1 MNARVADLQRKL
13 EIKRQ
18 LERMAARTGF
28 LPFVQY
34 TKPDYQVNW
43 HHRVLARRL
52 QRWVFD
58 PTYRFL
64 MVFMPPRT
72 GKTEMVSKRLP
83 AFIHGVK
90 PRAKIMAATYNI
102 TLATEMAEGT
112 QAIMDSARYRELFP
126 NTIITPDGSKTILTR
141 NSIEHEV
148 GTYLDGRLSR
158 MNAEGLLLGDYR
170 AQGVGGSFSGF
181 GADYI
186 MIDDPIKNRQDAE
199 SPAFRKELREWY
211 PSTLRNRLEGATGK
225 ILITLTRWH
234 EDDLAGFILETMKA
248 NAAYDRWDVLSF
260 PALREDM
267 SNPEDPRQLEES
279 LWPEKFPLAEYLA
292 LKAGSER
299 DWAALYQQRPAAQ
312 EGNIIKAK
320 WMEGRFYTER
330 PAEAD
335 LDEVAIFCDLTYKP
349 GEDSDYAVIEAWGRK
364 GTNIY
369 LLDQIR
375 ARMGFA
381 DQIAAIKE
389 MRKRW
394 PSAIA
399 VEVEEAA
406 NGAAVIQT
414 LQGELMGIIP
424 IKPRTSKEAR
434 VHTVTPLWQAKNVWL
449 PDSKFWPWSAV
460 NTQEYLT
467 FPSAKFDDCVDTMT
481 MALTRLGRLSNNLE
495 RLAALGRL

>member
-1 MNARVADLQRKL
+1 MSILGDLQRKV

-18 LERMAARTGF
+18 LERMAARTDF
-28 LPFVQY
+28 LAYTQY
-34 TKPDYQVNW
+34 TKPDYEVNW

-83 AFIHGVK
+83 GFIHGVL
-90 PRAKIMAATYNI
+90 PRSKIMAATYNI

-112 QAIMDSARYRELFP
+112 QSIMDSPRYRELFP

-148 GTYLDGRLSR
+148 GTMVDGRLSR
-158 MNAEGLLLGDYR
+158 MTPEGLLLGDYR

-181 GADYI
+181 GADFI

-211 PSTLRNRLEGATGK
+211 PSTLRNRLEGSTGK
-225 ILITLTRWH
+225 ILVTLTRWH
-234 EDDLAGFILETMKA
+234 EDDLAGFILDLMKA

-260 PALREDM
+260 PAVREDM
-267 SNPEDPRQLEES
+267 ANPEDPRALGES
-279 LWPEKFPLAEYLA
+279 LWPSKFPIAEYNA

-312 EGNIIKAK
+312 EGNIIKAA
-320 WMEGRFYTER
+320 WLEGRYYTER
-330 PAEAD
+330 PKAD
-335 LDEVAIFCDLTYKP
+335 DIDEVAIFCDLTYKP
-349 GEDSDYAVIEAWGRK
+349 GEHSDYTVVEAWGRK
-364 GTNIY
+364 GTAIY

-375 ARMGFA
+375 ERMGFPEQL
-381 DQIAAIKE
+381 DAIRE
-389 MRKRW
+389 MKKRW
-394 PSAIA
+394 PRA
-399 VEVEEAA
+399 VETQIEEAA

-414 LQGELMGIIP
+414 LQGEFMGIVP
-424 IKPRTSKEAR
+424 VKPRTSKEAR
-434 VHTVTPLWQAKNVWL
+434 VHAVAPLWKAKNIWM
-449 PDSKFWPWSAV
+449 PDPKIAPWVAHTV
-460 NTQEYLT
+460 QEYLT

-481 MALTRLGRLSNNLE
+481 MALTRLGRLGSN
-495 RLAALGRL
+495 LGRLEVLARF